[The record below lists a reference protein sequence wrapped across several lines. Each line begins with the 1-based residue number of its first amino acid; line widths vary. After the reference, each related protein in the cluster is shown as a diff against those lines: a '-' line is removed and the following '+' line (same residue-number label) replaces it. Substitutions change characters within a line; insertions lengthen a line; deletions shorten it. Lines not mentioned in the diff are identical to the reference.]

1 MNVALSLPPYVV
13 IDTHRARQNSRAW
26 ISNSFFHALRPTKT
40 EGFLLIFSLHNEL
53 GSLVVANEP
62 LI

>member
-13 IDTHRARQNSRAW
+13 NTHRARQNSRVRGLACT
-26 ISNSFFHALRPTKT
+26 LRLPQRPKV
-40 EGFLLIFSLHNEL
+40 FIFSFDSKS

>member
-40 EGFLLIFSLHNEL
+40 EGLLEFSLHNEL